1 MGLFMIMRVHDLFT
15 ASGGMVGIGAGRHQ
29 LTAGFPPLVGSHSM
43 PTSRSITLPTTG
55 LDTAYLVRG
64 DAPLDVAEVTFRLLT
79 TDPAPLTVDGA
90 ALGHG
95 LPRRTIV
102 LRELASILMHPSCDY
117 AASDAA
123 WRLLVHRARTTG
135 PAWVIGAVGVALP
148 GLRAAAWR
156 LGHTFTGDV
165 QAELLAAFVAALAGV
180 DADEPRLAQRLCSA
194 ALVGA
199 RARLR
204 ATEPA
209 RAEVATHGV
218 ASAPPPAP
226 GGHPDFVLAR
236 AVVAGVITPDEAELI
251 GVTRLEDVPIAEYAA
266 RVGLSRWAAYKARAR
281 AEERLVAR
289 IHDLDYGTAAVVAEA
304 TGTLMFDPSAGR

>member
-1 MGLFMIMRVHDLFT
+1 M
-15 ASGGMVGIGAGRHQ
+15 
-29 LTAGFPPLVGSHSM
+29 
-43 PTSRSITLPTTG
+43 
-55 LDTAYLVRG
+55 
-64 DAPLDVAEVTFRLLT
+64 
-79 TDPAPLTVDGA
+79 DGA
-90 ALGHG
+90 TLGHG
-95 LPRRTIV
+95 LPRRPIV

-165 QAELLAAFVAALAGV
+165 QAELLAAFVAALAGM

-204 ATEPA
+204 AAEPA
-209 RAEVATHGV
+209 RAEVATH
-218 ASAPPPAP
+218 APWPRRRRQPRVGTRTSSWP
-226 GGHPDFVLAR
+226 VPC
-236 AVVAGVITPDEAELI
+236 VAGVITPDEAELI
-251 GVTRLEDVPIAEYAA
+251 GVTRLEDVPIAEYADPGGA
-266 RVGLSRWAAYKARAR
+266 EPLGGLQGPGACRGTPRRQRSDRTWTTGRRRWSPRPHGSR
-281 AEERLVAR
+281 
-289 IHDLDYGTAAVVAEA
+289 
-304 TGTLMFDPSAGR
+304 MFDPRAGR